1 MEAQGR
7 AIFAIFQNYLG
18 DTVEGSEQDNQR
30 SVAVI
35 GGGSWATAL
44 VKMLS
49 GNRVT
54 VHWYV
59 RNPDDVAH
67 IVRYKSNPRY
77 LSAAK
82 LDTDFVRPTANLRQV
97 LTANT
102 DFIVI
107 AIPSAF
113 VADALEG
120 FTPQDFE
127 GRLVVS
133 AIKGIVPGQNM
144 LISEYLEQYFMVD
157 NEQMCFVGGPC
168 HAEEVA
174 LERRSFLT
182 VAADNPKVA
191 ERFAAC
197 IRSHYISTTTSDDV
211 YGVEYCAVMKNI
223 VAIASGI
230 AHGLSY
236 GDNFL
241 SVLVCNAMQEIE
253 YFLEQVYPINRNLS
267 CSAYL
272 GDLLVTAYS
281 QFSRNR
287 TFGNML
293 GRGYSVKAAQM
304 EMAMV
309 AEGYYA
315 SHSIKAIK
323 QGYDLDMPIIDAV
336 YNIIYERISPIVEF
350 RILEQKM
357 K

>member
-1 MEAQGR
+1 MGESTR
-7 AIFAIFQNYLG
+7 DHIKNI
-18 DTVEGSEQDNQR
+18 
-30 SVAVI
+30 AVI

-49 GNRVT
+49 GNKIM
-54 VHWYV
+54 VHWYI
-59 RNPDDVAH
+59 RNQADVDH
-67 IVRYKSNPRY
+67 IKLYKSNPRY
-77 LSAAK
+77 LCAAK
-82 LDTDFVRPTANLRQV
+82 LDTNYVRPSSDLQEILEQGAQY
-97 LTANT
+97 
-102 DFIVI
+102 IVM
-107 AIPSAF
+107 AVPSAF
-113 VADALEG
+113 IADALEG
-120 FTPQDFE
+120 FTPMDFE
-127 GRLVVS
+127 GKRIVS
-133 AIKGIVPGQNM
+133 VIKGIVPEGNM
-144 LISEYLEQYFMVD
+144 LISEYLEQFFMVD
-157 NEQMCFVGGPC
+157 PAQICFVGGPC

-182 VAADNPKVA
+182 VAADREELA
-191 ERFAAC
+191 ADFAHQ
-197 IRSHYISTTTSDDV
+197 ISSHYISTTTSDDV

-236 GDNFL
+236 GDNFQ

-253 YFLEQVYPINRNLS
+253 RFLEKVYPVNRNLS
-267 CSAYL
+267 SSAYL

-304 EMAMV
+304 EMEMV

-315 SHSIKAIK
+315 CKGIKNIARN
-323 QGYDLDMPIIDAV
+323 YDLEMPVMDAV

-350 RILEQKM
+350 KILEQKM
-357 K
+357 T

>member
-1 MEAQGR
+1 LHKQGVQLFLPDNTSDR
-7 AIFAIFQNYLG
+7 V
-18 DTVEGSEQDNQR
+18 VEESARDQIN
-30 SVAVI
+30 SIAVI

-44 VKMLS
+44 AKMLS
-49 GNRVT
+49 GNKVT

-59 RNPDDVAH
+59 RNQADVDH
-67 IVRYKSNPRY
+67 INQYKSNRRY

-82 LDTDFVRPTANLRQV
+82 LDTEYVKPTTDLQEV
-97 LTANT
+97 LEKGSEY
-102 DFIVI
+102 IVM
-107 AIPSAF
+107 AVPSAF
-113 VADALEG
+113 IADALEG
-120 FTPQDFE
+120 FTPTDFE
-127 GRLVVS
+127 GKKVVS
-133 AIKGIVPGQNM
+133 AIKGIVPEENM
-144 LISEYLEQYFMVD
+144 LISEYLEQFFMVD
-157 NEQMCFVGGPC
+157 PEQMCFVGGPC

-182 VAADNPKVA
+182 VAADRTELA
-191 ERFAAC
+191 EDFAQY
-197 IRSHYISTTTSDDV
+197 IGSHYISTTTSDDV

-223 VAIASGI
+223 IAIASGI

-236 GDNFL
+236 GDNFQ

-253 YFLEQVYPINRNLS
+253 RFLEQVYPVNRNLS
-267 CSAYL
+267 HSAYL

-304 EMAMV
+304 EMEMV

-315 SHSIKAIK
+315 CKGIKHITRN
-323 QGYDLDMPIIDAV
+323 YDLEMPVIDAV

-350 RILEQKM
+350 KILEQKM
-357 K
+357 T